1 MRTSG
6 RGSYSI
12 PQARRMGG
20 AFFAQPI
27 IANMLDGLRMKPLH
41 PSYNYFAPLSRGG
54 RETGGEGGFT
64 LIELLVVLVVMGVAL
79 GLVVVQLMPDNRA
92 ILREEAQ
99 RLALL
104 VENAGMEA
112 RVSGRPLAWSGD
124 KNSYRFWKKNDYAD
138 WVRIEDDAAFRA
150 RTLPEGMHIVEV
162 SVEEQALKPGEYL
175 ALSAN
180 SFALPFRIR
189 LERERVRAS
198 VIGSSTG
205 TVSVQLDSE

>member
-1 MRTSG
+1 
-6 RGSYSI
+6 
-12 PQARRMGG
+12 
-20 AFFAQPI
+20 
-27 IANMLDGLRMKPLH
+27 MKIK
-41 PSYNYFAPLSRGG
+41 APLSPQSSVPSPQSFQS
-54 RETGGEGGFT
+54 GFT
-64 LIELLVVLVVMGVAL
+64 LIELLVVLVVMGIAL
-79 GLVVVQLMPDNRA
+79 GLVAVQLMPDNRA
-92 ILREEAQ
+92 LLREEAQ

-112 RVSGRPLAWSGD
+112 RVSGRPLAWSGE

-138 WVRIEDDAAFRA
+138 WVRIEDDAVFRA
-150 RTLPEGMHIVEV
+150 RTLPEGMRIAEV

-189 LERERVRAS
+189 LESQQAGAS

-205 TVSVQLDSE
+205 AVSVQMDSE

>member
-1 MRTSG
+1 MPPRKLS
-6 RGSYSI
+6 
-12 PQARRMGG
+12 P
-20 AFFAQPI
+20 P
-27 IANMLDGLRMKPLH
+27 
-41 PSYNYFAPLSRGG
+41 APLYQRGAQSSVLSPQSFHC
-54 RETGGEGGFT
+54 GFT
-64 LIELLVVLVVMGVAL
+64 LIELLVVLVVMGIAL
-79 GLVVVQLMPDNRA
+79 GLVAVQLMPDNRA

-112 RVSGRPLAWSGD
+112 RVSGRPLAWSGE

-180 SFALPFRIR
+180 SFPLPFRIR
-189 LERERVRAS
+189 LESEQARAS